1 MMIRVKLFA
10 AAKQLAKAESI
21 EMELPDPVT
30 VLALRTAIGERYPQ
44 LAHVVKHAMIAINR
58 EYAGN
63 AMPIPPD
70 AEVAC
75 IPPVSGG

>member
-1 MMIRVKLFA
+1 MMVRVKLFA
-10 AAKQLAKAESI
+10 AAKQVAKTESI
-21 EMELPDPVT
+21 EIDLPAPAT
-30 VLALRTAIGERYPQ
+30 VLALRTAMSERYPQ
-44 LAHVVKHAMIAINR
+44 LAHVLKHAMIAVNR

-63 AMPIPPD
+63 AAPIPDD